1 MEMNVVASGG
11 LSPLAQRQGSPAAQA
26 PQRAMSSP
34 SASSDSRM
42 VRDLGAVLDEL
53 GLSPQGEDGGGSSA
67 SIRDS
72 MEAFIN
78 TMMGALQQ
86 QQEQQLAL
94 QQQQRQEQEQ
104 RKLALEASSE
114 NPLKRDLER
123 LLEQLD
129 QPGEQGKARAP
140 GSENGQVTENGQV
153 AENEQVAENK
163 DLNPLQSQ
171 LTKLL
176 ESSGAAESGVT
187 LKEVLSGLA
196 SKLPNEP
203 AERKGYRVDTQV

>member
-1 MEMNVVASGG
+1 MEINVVASGG
-11 LSPLAQRQGSPAAQA
+11 LSPLAQRQGSPAVQAQE
-26 PQRAMSSP
+26 RAVTSS
-34 SASSDSRM
+34 STGGDSRM

-53 GLSPQGEDGGGSSA
+53 GLSPKGADGGGSSA

-72 MEAFIN
+72 LEAFIN
-78 TMMGALQQ
+78 TMMGSLQQ

-104 RKLALEASSE
+104 RKLAIADNSE

-123 LLEQLD
+123 LLETLD
-129 QPGEQGKARAP
+129 QQGGQGKA
-140 GSENGQVTENGQV
+140 SEQG
-153 AENEQVAENK
+153 AEREAV
-163 DLNPLQSQ
+163 NPLQSQ

-196 SKLPNEP
+196 SKLPSET

>member
-1 MEMNVVASGG
+1 MEINVVASGG
-11 LSPLAQRQGSPAAQA
+11 LSPLAQRQGSPAVQA
-26 PQRAMSSP
+26 PERAASSP
-34 SASSDSRM
+34 STGSDSRM

-53 GLSPQGEDGGGSSA
+53 GLSPKGEDSSGSSI

-72 MEAFIN
+72 LEGFIN
-78 TMMGALQQ
+78 TMMEALQK
-86 QQEQQLAL
+86 QQLAL

-104 RKLALEASSE
+104 RKLAIADSSE

-123 LLEQLD
+123 LLETLD
-129 QPGEQGKARAP
+129 QQGGQGKESEQGVEIEA
-140 GSENGQVTENGQV
+140 V
-153 AENEQVAENK
+153 
-163 DLNPLQSQ
+163 NPLQSQ

-176 ESSGAAESGVT
+176 ESSGAVESGVT

>member
-1 MEMNVVASGG
+1 MEINVVASGG
-11 LSPLAQRQGSPAAQA
+11 LTPLSQRQGSPAVQAQE
-26 PQRAMSSP
+26 RAATSP
-34 SASSDSRM
+34 STGSDSRM

-53 GLSPQGEDGGGSSA
+53 GLSPQGESSGGGTV

-72 MEAFIN
+72 LEAFIN
-78 TMMGALQQ
+78 TMMGSLQQ

-104 RKLALEASSE
+104 RKLAIDDSSE
-114 NPLKRDLER
+114 NPLKRDLDR
-123 LLEQLD
+123 LLETLD
-129 QPGEQGKARAP
+129 QQGGQEKASEQG
-140 GSENGQVTENGQV
+140 
-153 AENEQVAENK
+153 AEIEAV
-163 DLNPLQSQ
+163 NPLQSQ

-196 SKLPNEP
+196 SKLPSEP

>member
-1 MEMNVVASGG
+1 MEINVVASGG
-11 LSPLAQRQGSPAAQA
+11 LSPLAQRQGSPAVQAQE
-26 PQRAMSSP
+26 RAATSP
-34 SASSDSRM
+34 STGSDSRM

-53 GLSPQGEDGGGSSA
+53 GLSPKGEDSSGSSI

-72 MEAFIN
+72 LEAFIN
-78 TMMGALQQ
+78 TMMGSLQQ

-104 RKLALEASSE
+104 RKLAIADSSE

-123 LLEQLD
+123 LLEKLD
-129 QPGEQGKARAP
+129 QQGKQGKESEQG
-140 GSENGQVTENGQV
+140 
-153 AENEQVAENK
+153 AEREAV
-163 DLNPLQSQ
+163 NPLQSQ

>member
-1 MEMNVVASGG
+1 MEINVVASGG
-11 LSPLAQRQGSPAAQA
+11 PSPLAQRQGSPAVQAQE
-26 PQRAMSSP
+26 RAVTSP
-34 SASSDSRM
+34 STGGDSRM

-53 GLSPQGEDGGGSSA
+53 GLSPQGESSGGGTV

-72 MEAFIN
+72 LEAFIN
-78 TMMGALQQ
+78 TMMGSLQQ

-104 RKLALEASSE
+104 RKLAIADSSE
-114 NPLKRDLER
+114 NPLKRALER
-123 LLEQLD
+123 LLETLD
-129 QPGEQGKARAP
+129 QQGGQGKE
-140 GSENGQVTENGQV
+140 SELG
-153 AENEQVAENK
+153 AESEAV
-163 DLNPLQSQ
+163 NPLQNQ

-196 SKLPNEP
+196 SKLPSEP

>member
-11 LSPLAQRQGSPAAQA
+11 LSPLAQRQGSLAAQA
-26 PQRAMSSP
+26 PERAATSP
-34 SASSDSRM
+34 STGSDSRM

-53 GLSPQGEDGGGSSA
+53 GLSPQAESSGGSSI

-72 MEAFIN
+72 LEGFIN

-86 QQEQQLAL
+86 QQEQQQQLAL

-104 RKLALEASSE
+104 RKLAIDDSSE

-123 LLEQLD
+123 LLETLD
-129 QPGEQGKARAP
+129 QQGGQGKA
-140 GSENGQVTENGQV
+140 SEQG
-153 AENEQVAENK
+153 AEIEAV
-163 DLNPLQSQ
+163 NPLQSQ

-176 ESSGAAESGVT
+176 ESSGAAERGVT

>member
-1 MEMNVVASGG
+1 MEINVVASGG
-11 LSPLAQRQGSPAAQA
+11 LTPLAQRQGSPAVQAQE
-26 PQRAMSSP
+26 RAATSP
-34 SASSDSRM
+34 STGSDSRM

-53 GLSPQGEDGGGSSA
+53 GLSPQGESSGGGTV

-72 MEAFIN
+72 LEAFIN
-78 TMMGALQQ
+78 TMMGSLQQ

-94 QQQQRQEQEQ
+94 QQQQQEQ
-104 RKLALEASSE
+104 RKLAIADSSE

-123 LLEQLD
+123 LLETLD
-129 QPGEQGKARAP
+129 QQGGQEKESEQG
-140 GSENGQVTENGQV
+140 
-153 AENEQVAENK
+153 AEREAV
-163 DLNPLQSQ
+163 NPLQSQ

-187 LKEVLSGLA
+187 LKEVLSGLV

-203 AERKGYRVDTQV
+203 VERKGYRVDTQV

>member
-1 MEMNVVASGG
+1 MEINVVASGG
-11 LSPLAQRQGSPAAQA
+11 LTPLAQRQGASAVQA
-26 PQRAMSSP
+26 PERATPSS
-34 SASSDSRM
+34 STGSDSL

-53 GLSPQGEDGGGSSA
+53 GLSPKGADGGGSSA

-72 MEAFIN
+72 LEAFIN
-78 TMMGALQQ
+78 TMMGSLQQ

-104 RKLALEASSE
+104 RKLAIADSSE

-123 LLEQLD
+123 LLETLVQ
-129 QPGEQGKARAP
+129 QGGQGKESEQGAE
-140 GSENGQVTENGQV
+140 SEAV
-153 AENEQVAENK
+153 
-163 DLNPLQSQ
+163 NPLQNQ

-196 SKLPNEP
+196 SKLPSEP

>member
-1 MEMNVVASGG
+1 M
-11 LSPLAQRQGSPAAQA
+11 
-26 PQRAMSSP
+26 
-34 SASSDSRM
+34 
-42 VRDLGAVLDEL
+42 RDLGAVLDEL
-53 GLSPQGEDGGGSSA
+53 GLSPQGESSGGGTV

-72 MEAFIN
+72 LEAFIN
-78 TMMGALQQ
+78 TMMGSLQQ

-104 RKLALEASSE
+104 RKLAIADSSE

-123 LLEQLD
+123 LLETLD
-129 QPGEQGKARAP
+129 QQGGQEKESEQG
-140 GSENGQVTENGQV
+140 
-153 AENEQVAENK
+153 AEREAV
-163 DLNPLQSQ
+163 NPLQNQ

>member
-1 MEMNVVASGG
+1 MEINVVASGG
-11 LSPLAQRQGSPAAQA
+11 LSPLSQRQGSPAVQAQE
-26 PQRAMSSP
+26 RAATSP
-34 SASSDSRM
+34 STGSDSRM
-42 VRDLGAVLDEL
+42 VRDLGVVLDEL
-53 GLSPQGEDGGGSSA
+53 GLSPQGEDSSGGGI

-72 MEAFIN
+72 LEAFIN
-78 TMMGALQQ
+78 TMMGSLQQ
-86 QQEQQLAL
+86 LQDQLLAL

-104 RKLALEASSE
+104 RKLAIADSSE

-123 LLEQLD
+123 LLETLD
-129 QPGEQGKARAP
+129 QQGGQGKESEQGAE
-140 GSENGQVTENGQV
+140 SEAV
-153 AENEQVAENK
+153 
-163 DLNPLQSQ
+163 NPLQNQ

>member
-11 LSPLAQRQGSPAAQA
+11 PIPLVQRQGSSTAQPLA
-26 PQRAMSSP
+26 RTTLSS
-34 SASSDSRM
+34 SAGSDSRM

-53 GLSPQGEDGGGSSA
+53 GLSPQGEDSSGSSI

-72 MEAFIN
+72 LEAFIN
-78 TMMGALQQ
+78 TMMGSLQQ

-104 RKLALEASSE
+104 RKLAIADSSE

-123 LLEQLD
+123 LLETLD
-129 QPGEQGKARAP
+129 QQGGQEKESEQG
-140 GSENGQVTENGQV
+140 
-153 AENEQVAENK
+153 AEREAV
-163 DLNPLQSQ
+163 NPLQSQ

-176 ESSGAAESGVT
+176 ESSGAADSGIT
-187 LKEVLSGLA
+187 LKDVLSGLA
-196 SKLPNEP
+196 SKLPSEP
-203 AERKGYRVDTQV
+203 ADQKGYRVDTQV

>member
-1 MEMNVVASGG
+1 MEINVVASGG
-11 LSPLAQRQGSPAAQA
+11 PSPLSQRQGSPAVQAQE
-26 PQRAMSSP
+26 RAATSP
-34 SASSDSRM
+34 STGSDSL

-53 GLSPQGEDGGGSSA
+53 GLSSQGESSGGGTV

-72 MEAFIN
+72 LEAFIN
-78 TMMGALQQ
+78 TMMGSLQQ

-104 RKLALEASSE
+104 RKLAIADSSE

-123 LLEQLD
+123 LLETLD
-129 QPGEQGKARAP
+129 QQGGQEKESEQG
-140 GSENGQVTENGQV
+140 
-153 AENEQVAENK
+153 AEREAV
-163 DLNPLQSQ
+163 NPLQSQ

-196 SKLPNEP
+196 SKLPSEP

>member
-1 MEMNVVASGG
+1 MEINVVASGG
-11 LSPLAQRQGSPAAQA
+11 LTPLAQRQGSLAAQA
-26 PQRAMSSP
+26 PERATPSS
-34 SASSDSRM
+34 STGSDSRM

-53 GLSPQGEDGGGSSA
+53 GLSPQGESSGGGTV

-72 MEAFIN
+72 LEAFIN
-78 TMMGALQQ
+78 TMMGSLQQ

-104 RKLALEASSE
+104 RKLAIADSSE

-123 LLEQLD
+123 LLETLD
-129 QPGEQGKARAP
+129 QQGGQGKESEQGVE
-140 GSENGQVTENGQV
+140 SEAV
-153 AENEQVAENK
+153 
-163 DLNPLQSQ
+163 NPLQNQ

-196 SKLPNEP
+196 SKLPSET

>member
-11 LSPLAQRQGSPAAQA
+11 LSPLAQRQGSLAAQA
-26 PQRAMSSP
+26 PERATPSS
-34 SASSDSRM
+34 STGSDSRM
-42 VRDLGAVLDEL
+42 VRDLGVVLDEL
-53 GLSPQGEDGGGSSA
+53 GLSPQGESSGGSSI

-72 MEAFIN
+72 LEGFIN

-104 RKLALEASSE
+104 RKLAIDDSSE
-114 NPLKRDLER
+114 NPLKRDLDR
-123 LLEQLD
+123 LLETLD
-129 QPGEQGKARAP
+129 QQGGQGKA
-140 GSENGQVTENGQV
+140 SEQG
-153 AENEQVAENK
+153 AEIEAV
-163 DLNPLQSQ
+163 NPLQSQ

-176 ESSGAAESGVT
+176 ESSGAAERGVT

>member
-11 LSPLAQRQGSPAAQA
+11 LSPLAQRQGSLAAQA
-26 PQRAMSSP
+26 PERATPSS
-34 SASSDSRM
+34 STGSDSRM

-53 GLSPQGEDGGGSSA
+53 GLSPKGADGGGSSA

-72 MEAFIN
+72 LEAFIN
-78 TMMGALQQ
+78 TMMGSLQQ

-104 RKLALEASSE
+104 RKLAIDDSSE

-123 LLEQLD
+123 LQETLD
-129 QPGEQGKARAP
+129 QQDGKDKESRQG
-140 GSENGQVTENGQV
+140 GQND
-153 AENEQVAENK
+153 AI
-163 DLNPLQSQ
+163 DPLQSQ
-171 LTKLL
+171 LTRLL
-176 ESSGAAESGVT
+176 ESSGAADSGIT
-187 LKEVLSGLA
+187 LKDVLSGLA
-196 SKLPNEP
+196 SKLPGEP

>member
-1 MEMNVVASGG
+1 MEINVVASGG
-11 LSPLAQRQGSPAAQA
+11 LSPLAQRQGTLAAQA
-26 PQRAMSSP
+26 PERATPSS
-34 SASSDSRM
+34 STGSDSRM

-53 GLSPQGEDGGGSSA
+53 GLSPQGESSGGGTV

-72 MEAFIN
+72 LEAFIN
-78 TMMGALQQ
+78 TMMGSLQQ

-104 RKLALEASSE
+104 RKLAIADSSE
-114 NPLKRDLER
+114 NPLKQDLER
-123 LLEQLD
+123 LLETLD
-129 QPGEQGKARAP
+129 QQGGQGKESEQG
-140 GSENGQVTENGQV
+140 
-153 AENEQVAENK
+153 AEREAV
-163 DLNPLQSQ
+163 NPLQSQ

-196 SKLPNEP
+196 SKLPSEP

>member
-1 MEMNVVASGG
+1 MDMNVVASGG
-11 LSPLAQRQGSPAAQA
+11 LSPLAQRQGSLAAQA
-26 PQRAMSSP
+26 PERATPLP
-34 SASSDSRM
+34 STGRDSRM
-42 VRDLGAVLDEL
+42 VRDLGVVLDEL
-53 GLSPQGEDGGGSSA
+53 GLSPKGADGGGSSA

-72 MEAFIN
+72 LEGFIN

-104 RKLALEASSE
+104 RKLAIDDSSE
-114 NPLKRDLER
+114 NPLKRDLDR
-123 LLEQLD
+123 LLETLEQ
-129 QPGEQGKARAP
+129 QGKESEQG
-140 GSENGQVTENGQV
+140 
-153 AENEQVAENK
+153 AEIEAV
-163 DLNPLQSQ
+163 NPLQSQ

-176 ESSGAAESGVT
+176 ESSGAAERGVT

>member
-11 LSPLAQRQGSPAAQA
+11 LSPLAQRQGSLAAQA
-26 PQRAMSSP
+26 PERATPSS
-34 SASSDSRM
+34 STGSDSRM

-53 GLSPQGEDGGGSSA
+53 GLSPKGADGGGSSA

-72 MEAFIN
+72 LEAFIN
-78 TMMGALQQ
+78 TMMGSLQQ

-94 QQQQRQEQEQ
+94 QQQQRQEQEP
-104 RKLALEASSE
+104 RKLAIDDSSE

-123 LLEQLD
+123 LLETLD
-129 QPGEQGKARAP
+129 QQGKLGKESEQG
-140 GSENGQVTENGQV
+140 
-153 AENEQVAENK
+153 AEREAV
-163 DLNPLQSQ
+163 NPLQSQ

-176 ESSGAAESGVT
+176 ESSGAAERGVT

-203 AERKGYRVDTQV
+203 AKRKGYRVDTQV

>member
-1 MEMNVVASGG
+1 MEINVVASGG
-11 LSPLAQRQGSPAAQA
+11 LGPQAQRQGSPAAQA
-26 PQRAMSSP
+26 QERAVTSP
-34 SASSDSRM
+34 STGSDSRM

-53 GLSPQGEDGGGSSA
+53 GLSPQGEDSSGSRI

-72 MEAFIN
+72 LEAFIN

-104 RKLALEASSE
+104 RKFAIDDSSE

-123 LLEQLD
+123 LLETLD
-129 QPGEQGKARAP
+129 QQGGQGKESEQGAE
-140 GSENGQVTENGQV
+140 SEAV
-153 AENEQVAENK
+153 
-163 DLNPLQSQ
+163 NPLQSQ

-196 SKLPNEP
+196 SKLPSEP

>member
-1 MEMNVVASGG
+1 MEINVIASGG
-11 LSPLAQRQGSPAAQA
+11 LTPLAQRQGSPAVQAQE
-26 PQRAMSSP
+26 RAATSP
-34 SASSDSRM
+34 STGSDSL

-53 GLSPQGEDGGGSSA
+53 GLSPKGADGGGSSA

-72 MEAFIN
+72 LEAFIN
-78 TMMGALQQ
+78 TMMGSLQQ

-94 QQQQRQEQEQ
+94 QQQQR
-104 RKLALEASSE
+104 KLAIADSSE

-123 LLEQLD
+123 LLETLD
-129 QPGEQGKARAP
+129 QQGGQGKESEQGAE
-140 GSENGQVTENGQV
+140 SEAV
-153 AENEQVAENK
+153 
-163 DLNPLQSQ
+163 NPLQNQ

>member
-11 LSPLAQRQGSPAAQA
+11 LSPLAQRQGAPAAQV
-26 PQRAMSSP
+26 PERATPSP

-53 GLSPQGEDGGGSSA
+53 GLSPKGEDGGGSSA

-104 RKLALEASSE
+104 RKLALEGSSE

-123 LLEQLD
+123 LLEKLD
-129 QPGEQGKARAP
+129 QPGEQGRARVQ
-140 GSENGQVTENGQV
+140 GSENGQVTENEPV
-153 AENEQVAENK
+153 AESKEV
-163 DLNPLQSQ
+163 NPLQSQ

>member
-1 MEMNVVASGG
+1 MEMNGIASGG

-26 PQRAMSSP
+26 PERATPSP
-34 SASSDSRM
+34 STNGDSQM

-53 GLSPQGEDGGGSSA
+53 GLSPKGADGGGSSA

-72 MEAFIN
+72 LEAFIN

-86 QQEQQLAL
+86 QQEQQQAL

-104 RKLALEASSE
+104 RKLALEGSRE

-123 LLEQLD
+123 LLETLD

-140 GSENGQVTENGQV
+140 RSENGQVTEN
-153 AENEQVAENK
+153 EQVAENK
-163 DLNPLQSQ
+163 EVNPLQSQ

-176 ESSGAAESGVT
+176 ERSGAAESGVT

-196 SKLPNEP
+196 SKLPSEP
-203 AERKGYRVDTQV
+203 ADRKGYRVDTQV

>member
-1 MEMNVVASGG
+1 MEINVVASGG
-11 LSPLAQRQGSPAAQA
+11 LSPLAQRQGSPAVQAQE
-26 PQRAMSSP
+26 RAATSP
-34 SASSDSRM
+34 STGSDSRM

-53 GLSPQGEDGGGSSA
+53 GLSPQGESSGGGTV

-72 MEAFIN
+72 LEAFIN
-78 TMMGALQQ
+78 TMMGSLQQ

-104 RKLALEASSE
+104 RKLAIADSSE

-123 LLEQLD
+123 LLETLD
-129 QPGEQGKARAP
+129 QQGGQGKESEQGAE
-140 GSENGQVTENGQV
+140 SEAV
-153 AENEQVAENK
+153 
-163 DLNPLQSQ
+163 NPLQSQ

-196 SKLPNEP
+196 SKLPSEP

>member
-11 LSPLAQRQGSPAAQA
+11 LSPLAQRQGTLAAQA
-26 PQRAMSSP
+26 PERATPSS
-34 SASSDSRM
+34 STGSDSRM

-53 GLSPQGEDGGGSSA
+53 GLSPKGADGGGSSA

-72 MEAFIN
+72 LEAFIN
-78 TMMGALQQ
+78 TMMGSLQQ

-104 RKLALEASSE
+104 RKLAIADSSE

-123 LLEQLD
+123 LLETLD
-129 QPGEQGKARAP
+129 QQGGQGKESEQG
-140 GSENGQVTENGQV
+140 
-153 AENEQVAENK
+153 AEREAV
-163 DLNPLQSQ
+163 NPLQNQ

-176 ESSGAAESGVT
+176 ESSGAVESGVT

-196 SKLPNEP
+196 SKLPSEP

>member
-1 MEMNVVASGG
+1 MEINVVASGG
-11 LSPLAQRQGSPAAQA
+11 LSPLAQQQGSPAVQAQE
-26 PQRAMSSP
+26 RAVTSP
-34 SASSDSRM
+34 STGGDSRM
-42 VRDLGAVLDEL
+42 VRDLGAVLDEV
-53 GLSPQGEDGGGSSA
+53 GLSQKGEDSSGSSI

-72 MEAFIN
+72 LEAFIN
-78 TMMGALQQ
+78 TMMGSLQQ
-86 QQEQQLAL
+86 QQKQQLAL

-104 RKLALEASSE
+104 RKLAIAGSSE

-123 LLEQLD
+123 LLETLD
-129 QPGEQGKARAP
+129 QQGGQGKESEQG
-140 GSENGQVTENGQV
+140 
-153 AENEQVAENK
+153 AEREAV
-163 DLNPLQSQ
+163 NPLQSQ

>member
-11 LSPLAQRQGSPAAQA
+11 LSPLAQRQGSLAAQA
-26 PQRAMSSP
+26 PERATPSP
-34 SASSDSRM
+34 STGSDSRM

-53 GLSPQGEDGGGSSA
+53 GLSPQAESSGGSSI

-72 MEAFIN
+72 LEGFIN

-104 RKLALEASSE
+104 RKLAIDDSSE
-114 NPLKRDLER
+114 NPLKRDLEH
-123 LLEQLD
+123 LLETLD
-129 QPGEQGKARAP
+129 QQGGQGKA
-140 GSENGQVTENGQV
+140 SEQG
-153 AENEQVAENK
+153 AEIEAV
-163 DLNPLQSQ
+163 NPLQSQ

-196 SKLPNEP
+196 SKLPSEP

>member
-1 MEMNVVASGG
+1 MEINVVASGG
-11 LSPLAQRQGSPAAQA
+11 LSPLAQRQGSPAVQAQE
-26 PQRAMSSP
+26 RAVTSP
-34 SASSDSRM
+34 STGGDSRM

-53 GLSPQGEDGGGSSA
+53 GLSPQGESSGGGTV

-72 MEAFIN
+72 LEAFIN
-78 TMMGALQQ
+78 TMMGSLQQ

-104 RKLALEASSE
+104 RKLAIADSSE

-123 LLEQLD
+123 LLETLD
-129 QPGEQGKARAP
+129 QQGVQEKESEQG
-140 GSENGQVTENGQV
+140 
-153 AENEQVAENK
+153 AEREAV
-163 DLNPLQSQ
+163 NPLQSQ

-187 LKEVLSGLA
+187 LKEVLSGLS

>member
-1 MEMNVVASGG
+1 MEINVVASGG
-11 LSPLAQRQGSPAAQA
+11 LSPLAQRQGSPAVQAQE
-26 PQRAMSSP
+26 RAATSP
-34 SASSDSRM
+34 SDSL

-53 GLSPQGEDGGGSSA
+53 GLSPKGEDRSGSSI

-72 MEAFIN
+72 LEAFIN
-78 TMMGALQQ
+78 TMMGSLQQ
-86 QQEQQLAL
+86 QQEQQLVL

-104 RKLALEASSE
+104 RKLAIADSSE

-123 LLEQLD
+123 LLETLD
-129 QPGEQGKARAP
+129 QQGGQGKESEQG
-140 GSENGQVTENGQV
+140 
-153 AENEQVAENK
+153 AEREAV
-163 DLNPLQSQ
+163 NPLQNQ

-176 ESSGAAESGVT
+176 ESSGAVESGVT

-196 SKLPNEP
+196 SKLPSEP